1 MSAGDRLLVLT
12 GSPSCPP
19 TDNATYTH
27 WHSNHR
33 SIISAYVLFVIH
45 AASLYESY
53 VHPIH
58 LAAKTSPNPRFV
70 NQWRRRLT
78 SMLPVHQS
86 YVWYMMPVDKKLTHT
101 RVQTDRQTDRQ
112 TCVIYSL
119 NVCRATYSWSKFM
132 QTAWQVVR
140 AVWVELFILLEFSI
154 EYLIEYWVP
163 TDTGCDELNVN
174 GKWQPITEMS
184 YRKSRSLNSMAMS
197 EFV

>member
-1 MSAGDRLLVLT
+1 MSY
-12 GSPSCPP
+12 S
-19 TDNATYTH
+19 
-27 WHSNHR
+27 
-33 SIISAYVLFVIH
+33 
-45 AASLYESY
+45 
-53 VHPIH
+53 
-58 LAAKTSPNPRFV
+58 
-70 NQWRRRLT
+70 
-78 SMLPVHQS
+78 
-86 YVWYMMPVDKKLTHT
+86 WYMQPVYMKVTYILYTWRPKQVQIRGLSTSDVAGWHPCCQFISRMCDTWCQSTRNSHTHVY
-101 RVQTDRQTDRQ
+101 RQTDRQTDRQ